1 MPITAEAPAGGIIE
15 QLGGES
21 RPMVLRQ
28 GEIERFERQHNLGIF
43 LMLDLLLGK
52 VQYVTDFNGNFLS
65 LKSSHCRDLVA
76 LGLVGGGLLDK
87 TADKIIG
94 DLPPNENHR
103 VRLIAQELVF
113 AAFMPDDLKKKID
126 DLDGS
131 SSKTAPK
138 DTTQKKRSKVQSP
151 QG

>member
-21 RPMVLRQ
+21 RPLILRN
-28 GEIERFERQHNLGIF
+28 GEIERFERQHGLGIF
-43 LMLDLLLGK
+43 AMLDQLLGK
-52 VQYVTDFNGNFLS
+52 GDPQAR
-65 LKSSHCRDLVA
+65 HCRDLVA

-87 TADKIIG
+87 TADKIVD
-94 DLPPNENHR
+94 DLPPSENHR
-103 VRLIAQELVF
+103 IRAMAQDLVL
-113 AAFMPDDLKKKID
+113 AAFIPADLKKKEID
-126 DLDGS
+126 GSAGS

-138 DTTQKKRSKVQSP
+138 ATTRKRKSKTQSP

>member
-21 RPMVLRQ
+21 RPLILRN
-28 GEIERFERQHNLGIF
+28 GEIERFERQHGLGIF
-43 LMLDLLLGK
+43 AMLDQLLGK
-52 VQYVTDFNGNFLS
+52 GEPQAR
-65 LKSSHCRDLVA
+65 HCRDLVA

-87 TADKIIG
+87 TADKIID
-94 DLPPNENHR
+94 DLPPSENHR
-103 VRLIAQELVF
+103 IRAMAQDLVL
-113 AAFMPDDLKKKID
+113 AAFIPADLKKKAD
-126 DLDGS
+126 DLAGS

-138 DTTQKKRSKVQSP
+138 ATKRKRRPKTQSP